1 MAVAMAITVA
11 GGSFE
16 ALRMWNEPIVSHTH
30 RSLRLNVFVARGC
43 EYGVGRL
50 GYVRSHRYH
59 FDCKLDGRFIYCAV
73 HRQNVFLRLFAC
85 LCAHYSDRFVFSVA
99 ECRCYI
105 FGLTR
110 GDRTKWHEETPNK
123 YRQIKEHKNAAA
135 STLIAIQ
142 NECWVRFSHVNA
154 LTVTSIDNIVP
165 SRLLRTRKCHTKSHD
180 ARHSNATTHSD
191 SIYSLRVF
199 FFTFTSLLLSF
210 SLNLDRISLG
220 VLPVN
225 LGRVSLMF
233 PKRYDFPKKKLRI
246 MTQRAHRSVQFCWM
260 TVRMRQQWKLSQHPK
275 WIDTVLCESNLH
287 PPQRARIFDRIK
299 RQSRYRFYFLLTFAR
314 IKSSRSMKKRT
325 ESRAKRPGYS
335 RNMAQRKWN
344 EQMPIDCVNCSPCIF
359 MTATTYSLVLD
370 C

>member
-1 MAVAMAITVA
+1 M
-11 GGSFE
+11 
-16 ALRMWNEPIVSHTH
+16 
-30 RSLRLNVFVARGC
+30 
-43 EYGVGRL
+43 
-50 GYVRSHRYH
+50 RSHRYH

-199 FFTFTSLLLSF
+199 FFHFYLSLALF
-210 SLNLDRISLG
+210 
-220 VLPVN
+220 
-225 LGRVSLMF
+225 
-233 PKRYDFPKKKLRI
+233 
-246 MTQRAHRSVQFCWM
+246 
-260 TVRMRQQWKLSQHPK
+260 LSQ
-275 WIDTVLCESNLH
+275 LGSN
-287 PPQRARIFDRIK
+287 
-299 RQSRYRFYFLLTFAR
+299 FAR
-314 IKSSRSMKKRT
+314 CAPS
-325 ESRAKRPGYS
+325 
-335 RNMAQRKWN
+335 
-344 EQMPIDCVNCSPCIF
+344 
-359 MTATTYSLVLD
+359 
-370 C
+370 